1 MGNYNGDV
9 ESVRRRYDSLKGFIA
24 KNEVYKVG
32 DILCVSVNNDGNYD
46 LFLYADGKSKFSE
59 LYKRYRNGGSTLV
72 PPGTIGETELTD
84 ELREKIEAGGGGHLG
99 PSTVGS
105 DEIID
110 GGVHMEDLDD
120 DVKEGLDE
128 LNNISLTD
136 EELEEIFTGES
147 TEEAGS
153 GSGTV
158 SDGGAE
164 LPDE

>member
-59 LYKRYRNGGSTLV
+59 LYKRYRNGSSTLV
-72 PPGTIGETELTD
+72 PPGTIGESELTD

-120 DVKEGLDE
+120 EVKEGLDE

-136 EELEEIFTGES
+136 EDLEEIFTGES

-153 GSGTV
+153 GNGTV